1 MKNEKC
7 KMINENGCD
16 RRQAEFHF
24 PFFIFHFSFFISP
37 FVQAFSFLALTAT
50 LLLSASLATAQSPTP
65 APTPSAQP
73 AAVTGSDAFDGP
85 AEGDDLA
92 TRLAHEETAQKRAQR
107 MAERANRELADLLE
121 QINDHRLKPT
131 GELLSVDPA
140 HKSLAKIGAELM
152 PEVEKG
158 LYLARTD
165 KDLAGRATALANT
178 VQRQEAMV
186 KDLSDL
192 LGRLSRSAIT
202 GAALHRAEKILRDQ
216 ISLNGDAKVSLGAA
230 FSKQLADLPES
241 LRQKLTA
248 QSEEQLRIGRE
259 VVVLDGELDKILQT
273 GPEKQK
279 AGLKA
284 ARTLIADKKLAA
296 LAKDASDQLAANDA
310 AAADGGKELETQFKA
325 LVSILQA
332 ATAGA
337 EPPPNFDL
345 LGPGLAELAGK
356 DKELKALLDKLQ
368 KMIAEAK
375 LAHHPFEKEELR
387 KLKNMQDELNKML
400 VDIKTDLPQ
409 LDNDEL
415 IAKLKDLLQ
424 QAFDSM
430 EATGDSLDHDPDPQ
444 ALLDELKVSLGN
456 LVLAEQELQ
465 ALLDTLAALQAKK
478 LGKPDDNEQETPAG
492 IALGLGLRL
501 GGNRTGASGPGGVL
515 NPAKKVSELGPQ
527 DWGRLPPAV
536 RDQLLQGVKEGFPPE
551 YADLI
556 EQYYQNIA
564 KSATGGK

>member
-1 MKNEKC
+1 
-7 KMINENGCD
+7 
-16 RRQAEFHF
+16 
-24 PFFIFHFSFFISP
+24 
-37 FVQAFSFLALTAT
+37 
-50 LLLSASLATAQSPTP
+50 
-65 APTPSAQP
+65 
-73 AAVTGSDAFDGP
+73 
-85 AEGDDLA
+85 
-92 TRLAHEETAQKRAQR
+92 
-107 MAERANRELADLLE
+107 
-121 QINDHRLKPT
+121 
-131 GELLSVDPA
+131 
-140 HKSLAKIGAELM
+140 
-152 PEVEKG
+152 
-158 LYLARTD
+158 
-165 KDLAGRATALANT
+165 
-178 VQRQEAMV
+178 MV
-186 KDLSDL
+186 KDLGDL

-202 GAALHRAEKILRDQ
+202 GASLHRAEKILRDQ
-216 ISLNGDAKVSLGAA
+216 IALDGETKISLRDG
-230 FSKQLADLPES
+230 FSKPLADLPES

-279 AGLKA
+279 PGLKA
-284 ARTLIADKKLAA
+284 ARTLIADKKLAG

-345 LGPGLAELAGK
+345 LGPSLAELAGK

-368 KMIAEAK
+368 KMIDEAK
-375 LAHHPFEKEELR
+375 LLHKKPEKEELR
-387 KLKNMQDELNKML
+387 KLKDMQDELNKML
-400 VDIKTDLPQ
+400 VDIKTDMPQ

-424 QAFDSM
+424 QAFDAM
-430 EATGDSLDHDPDPQ
+430 EATGEGLDHDPDP
-444 ALLDELKVSLGN
+444 AELLEELKVTLGN
-456 LVLAEQELQ
+456 LVLAEAELQ
-465 ALLDTLAALQAKK
+465 ALLDSLAALQAKK
-478 LGKPDDNEQETPAG
+478 LGKPDDNERETPAG

-501 GGNRTGASGPGGVL
+501 GGNRTGASGPGAVL

-527 DWGRLPPAV
+527 DWGRLPPAA
-536 RDQLLQGVKEGFPPE
+536 REQLLQAVKEGFPPE

-564 KSATGGK
+564 KSATGGGK